1 MIELIKPPHFEYG
14 PLCLG
19 CKHFQ
24 SRKLACPA
32 FPNGI
37 PSDVLEGFLPHV
49 EILPDQKGAYVFE
62 LEEKIPELTRRG
74 EEQRIRFPKEW
85 VEKWITYRGRRI
97 PIIKKE
103 YRDEWYKSTRAIYAG
118 LALGG
123 VVGAGVIHRV
133 LFKREA
139 ERLAR
144 LLTEKGAKWVLPSNP
159 QWMKVVQEMKS
170 SRTPNPVLNWLGRHT
185 GKYMSLKGKLTL
197 PQVRRTRV
205 ALSVLES
212 RLPGL
217 LKDVHLVNYKMPR
230 LPLIGGLVASD
241 VLKAEAGRLAKSNF
255 VWESYEKRLLS
266 QLAKAGVNKDV
277 AEMLALGT
285 GGAHRLG
292 LTTLGDTPLK
302 IGESL
307 FVAFPSSRIL
317 GTVYPSR
324 RLVFHEFGHVLQ
336 AKHDNLEKF
345 MTEAYTPYVERVLVP
360 MSRLTERVMAF
371 TSAKGFKDL
380 FRELLKVLRFS
391 RETRRRLITPYSV
404 TNPVEGY
411 AEAFS
416 FYMHKP
422 SLLKKKWPE
431 AYAYFR
437 DLEKSWGKGL

>member
-32 FPNGI
+32 FPDGI

-49 EILPDQKGAYVFE
+49 EVLPGQKGAYVFE
-62 LEEKIPELTRRG
+62 PKERIPDLMRRG

-85 VEKWITYRGRRI
+85 VEKWITYQGRRI

-123 VVGAGVIHRV
+123 VVSVGVAHQA

-139 ERLAR
+139 GRLAR

-159 QWMKVVQEMKS
+159 QWMKVVRRM
-170 SRTPNPVLNWLGRHT
+170 RTSEVPNPALNWLCRHT
-185 GKYMSLKGKLTL
+185 GKYMGLKGELAL
-197 PQVRRTRV
+197 LQVRRTRV
-205 ALSVLES
+205 ALSTLES

-217 LKDVHLVNYKMPR
+217 LKDVQLVNYKMPR
-230 LPLIGGLVASD
+230 LPLVGGITASD
-241 VLKAEAGRLAKSNF
+241 RIQVEVGRTAKRS
-255 VWESYEKRLLS
+255 VTIWGPYKKLLLS
-266 QLAKAGVNKDV
+266 GLTGVDKDV
-277 AEMLALGT
+277 AKSLVEGVSTAHQMSLSELGKT
-285 GGAHRLG
+285 PFG
-292 LTTLGDTPLK
+292 L
-302 IGESL
+302 GESL

-324 RLVFHEFGHVLQ
+324 RLVYHEFGHVLQ
-336 AKHDNLEKF
+336 AKHDRLEKF
-345 MTEAYTPYVERVLVP
+345 MMEAYAPYIGRVLEP
-360 MSRLTERVMAF
+360 MAELTKRLSSFTEVRGV
-371 TSAKGFKDL
+371 KNL
-380 FRELLKVLRFS
+380 FRELLKILRFS
-391 RETRRRLITPYSV
+391 RETQHRLLTPYSM
-404 TNPVEGY
+404 TSPVEGY

-437 DLEKSWGKGL
+437 DLEKSWGRGL

>member
-24 SRKLACPA
+24 SRKLTCPA

-49 EILPDQKGAYVFE
+49 EVLPDQKGAYVFE
-62 LEEKIPELTRRG
+62 PKERIPELMRRG

-139 ERLAR
+139 GRLAR

-170 SRTPNPVLNWLGRHT
+170 SKAPNPVLDWLWHHT
-185 GKYMSLKGKLTL
+185 GKYMGLKGRLTL

-205 ALSVLES
+205 ALSALES

-217 LKDVHLVNYKMPR
+217 LKDVQLVNYKMPR
-230 LPLIGGLVASD
+230 LPLIGGLAASD
-241 VLKAEAGRLAKSNF
+241 TLKAEAGRVAKKGVTIWGPYRKLLIS
-255 VWESYEKRLLS
+255 RLTE
-266 QLAKAGVNKDV
+266 AGVNKDT
-277 AEMLALGT
+277 AEKVVVSIGAAHHLSLSELGKT
-285 GGAHRLG
+285 PLG
-292 LTTLGDTPLK
+292 LGK
-302 IGESL
+302 NL

-317 GTVYPSR
+317 GAVYPSR
-324 RLVFHEFGHVLQ
+324 RLVYHEFGHVLQ
-336 AKHDNLEKF
+336 AKHDRLERF
-345 MTEAYTPYVERVLVP
+345 MMEVYAPYVGRVLEPVTKQL
-360 MSRLTERVMAF
+360 LTF
-371 TSAKGFKDL
+371 AKTGSVKDT
-380 FRELLKVLRFS
+380 FREFLRVLRFT
-391 RETRRRLITPYSV
+391 REMQRRLLTPYSM

-431 AYAYFR
+431 AYVYFR